1 MPKDAPRNRTL
12 ASKIAA
18 GSRALDQTII
28 QMALIAMEPRK

>member
-1 MPKDAPRNRTL
+1 MQKDAPRNRTL